1 MKGLI
6 VWGTTSDAG
15 KSYIVTALCRAL
27 ANRGYSVA
35 PFKGQ
40 NMSNNSYITK
50 ESREI
55 GRSQGLQAE
64 ACRTE
69 ATVDMNPV
77 LLKPRSDRK
86 AEVIIQ
92 GISSGSPEAG
102 DYRGK
107 YMSLAKEAIQL
118 SLKRLEKEYD
128 FIIME
133 GAGSPV
139 EINLMDTDLANLYTA
154 ETAGVPALLVA
165 DIERGGV
172 FAQLYGTEK
181 LLPSDHRERLA
192 GIIVNRFRGDP
203 ALFTD
208 GVKWIEENVSPV
220 LGVLPKLDIA
230 MEREDSLSLNRLTEN
245 NTSAS
250 VIDLAFIALPY
261 ISNYTDVEPFT
272 AEPDVSIRFIHAAED
287 FGDPDAVIIPGTR
300 STILDLHHLERSGT
314 AALLKSYINSGGTVA
329 GICGGLQMLGEELID
344 EEGND
349 SGTAGTRAAGLG
361 ILPLVTSF
369 EAEKTTRRWS
379 GRQEENEP
387 IHGYEIHTG
396 RSSITYSAEVVP
408 LFYSNSGGEP
418 EGIVSH
424 NGRITGT
431 YLHHVFHNDE
441 WRSRWLNQVRKHK
454 NLPGLDVVYYEK
466 EKDQRL
472 DELAAAFE
480 RHVNVDDLID
490 LMESTAD
497 DK

>member
-27 ANRGYSVA
+27 ANRGYYVA

-50 ESREI
+50 EGREI

-102 DYRGK
+102 DYRKK

-220 LGVLPKLDIA
+220 LGVLPKLDVA

-245 NTSAS
+245 NTSTS
-250 VIDLAFIALPY
+250 VIDLAVIALPY

-272 AEPDVSIRFIHAAED
+272 AEPDVSIRFVHTAED

-314 AALLKSYINSGGTVA
+314 AALLKRYINSGGTVA
-329 GICGGLQMLGEELID
+329 GICGGLQMLGR
-344 EEGND
+344 N
-349 SGTAGTRAAGLG
+349 
-361 ILPLVTSF
+361 
-369 EAEKTTRRWS
+369 
-379 GRQEENEP
+379 
-387 IHGYEIHTG
+387 
-396 RSSITYSAEVVP
+396 
-408 LFYSNSGGEP
+408 
-418 EGIVSH
+418 
-424 NGRITGT
+424 
-431 YLHHVFHNDE
+431 
-441 WRSRWLNQVRKHK
+441 
-454 NLPGLDVVYYEK
+454 
-466 EKDQRL
+466 
-472 DELAAAFE
+472 
-480 RHVNVDDLID
+480 
-490 LMESTAD
+490 
-497 DK
+497 